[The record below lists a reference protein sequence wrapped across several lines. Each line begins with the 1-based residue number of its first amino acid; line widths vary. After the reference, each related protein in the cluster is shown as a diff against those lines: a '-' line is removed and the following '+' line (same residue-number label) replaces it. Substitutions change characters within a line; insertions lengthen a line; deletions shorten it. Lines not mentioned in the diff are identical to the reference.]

1 MLPMQAIANETG
13 INFISVKG
21 PELLNMVGVFA
32 LWLPCG
38 CRQVQRLEALY
49 RMLFCVSTMH
59 KQKLTVHLKPIRSGS
74 HWNAVVLDK

>member
-32 LWLPCG
+32 LWLQAG
-38 CRQVQRLEALY
+38 SAIGSTLQNVIL
-49 RMLFCVSTMH
+49 CVN
-59 KQKLTVHLKPIRSGS
+59 
-74 HWNAVVLDK
+74 NAQTKTNSAFETH